1 MNEPVW
7 TYRMGCSGWLAVI
20 VFAALVIAFF
30 VFVLMFILGFFITYA
45 LVSVAANMIAGPDPV
60 PSP

>member
-1 MNEPVW
+1 
-7 TYRMGCSGWLAVI
+7 MGCSGWLAVI